1 LEKKIIVREN
11 AFKKI
16 REKLDK
22 YSLDGILVSNLDNVR
37 YLSDFTGSEGAV
49 LISENGNYFLTGTRY
64 TTQASEQT
72 KGFIIRE
79 YSNREEEISDLIS
92 NLNIKSLGFEPQYVT
107 FEVYNKL
114 LERLQDTKLI
124 PIAEG
129 LDSVRDKKEVSEL
142 KLIKDAIKIA
152 SESYLEVV
160 DRIKVGVEE
169 REIALEIEYLMRKKG
184 AEKVSF
190 DTIVASGKR
199 AALPHGI
206 ATSKKIKKGDLVVID
221 FGARYQGYYS
231 DETQT
236 VVVGKPTT
244 KQKKIYQTVKDA
256 QEKAFETIKPG
267 VDVTKVDSAA
277 RDYIDKA
284 GFGRYFGH
292 GTGHGVGLAVHDM
305 PHISPLGKGVIEEGM
320 VFTIEPGIYIP
331 KWGGVR
337 IEDMVRVTPQGYERL
352 TFLPKELQ
360 VI

>member
-1 LEKKIIVREN
+1 VRKSALKKIGERFE
-11 AFKKI
+11 
-16 REKLDK
+16 K
-22 YSLDGILVSNLDNVR
+22 YSLDAILVLNLDNVR
-37 YLSDFTGSEGAV
+37 YLSGFTGSEGAILV
-49 LISENGNYFLTGTRY
+49 SQNRNYFLTGTRY

-79 YSNREEEISDLIS
+79 YDNREEEISDLIS
-92 NLNIKSLGFEPQYVT
+92 KLNIKSLGFEPQYVT
-107 FEVYNKL
+107 FEAYNRL
-114 LERLQDTKLI
+114 LKRLQDTKLI

-129 LDSVRDKKEVSEL
+129 LDSVRNKKEGSEI
-142 KLIKDAIKIA
+142 KLIKEAIRIA
-152 SESYLEVV
+152 SESYLDIVG
-160 DRIKVGVEE
+160 RIKVGIEE
-169 REIALEIEYLMRKKG
+169 REIALETEYLMRKKG

-206 ATSKKIKKGDLVVID
+206 ATSKRIKKGEFVVID

-236 VVVGKPTT
+236 VVVGKPTIR
-244 KQKKIYQTVKDA
+244 QKKIYQIVKDA
-256 QEKAFETIKPG
+256 QEKAFEAIKPG

-277 RDYIDKA
+277 RDYIGNA
-284 GFGRYFGH
+284 GFGKYFGH
-292 GTGHGVGLAVHDM
+292 GTGHGVGLAVHEM
-305 PHISPLGKGVIEEGM
+305 PHISPLGKEVIEEGM

-337 IEDMVRVTPQGYERL
+337 IEDMVRVTSRGYERL